1 MGGWVT
7 QDDVGDTFMV
17 VRTGGSTGVGSG
29 RVEIQQSENIIGRES
44 QVAEHQALHSRLH
57 LKETT

>member
-1 MGGWVT
+1 
-7 QDDVGDTFMV
+7 MV

-29 RVEIQQSENIIGRES
+29 RVEIQQSENVIGHES